1 MIKKKK
7 TTKAAFLLAFKRCA
21 QPLQREERMDSY
33 RILFSQDTSLIR
45 QDGGDISSTVRSVG
59 FFFLVVRGLPGDG
72 WRARRRTPALLLRH
86 LIISKGSAGPGMIPY
101 IR

>member
-1 MIKKKK
+1 MIKKKDNK
-7 TTKAAFLLAFKRCA
+7 SRFLLAFKRCA

-45 QDGGDISSTVRSVG
+45 QDGGDISSSVRSVG
-59 FFFLVVRGLPGDG
+59 FFSCCPGLPGDG